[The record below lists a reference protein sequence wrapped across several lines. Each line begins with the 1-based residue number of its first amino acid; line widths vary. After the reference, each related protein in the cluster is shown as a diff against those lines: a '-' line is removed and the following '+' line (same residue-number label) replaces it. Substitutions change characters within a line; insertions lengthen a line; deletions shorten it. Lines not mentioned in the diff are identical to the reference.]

1 MKTEKFIEIFKKK
14 KQGFSRAANLI
25 IFMNIIS
32 ETFFLIKW
40 ENVNNKNELTLIWP
54 KLSSGLLL
62 KNLINKC
69 KSIESEKSTKT
80 NYLCQKN
87 EQLWSTYN
95 QLICYF
101 YTKNCSIN

>member
-1 MKTEKFIEIFKKK
+1 MKWKQKNSLKSLRKKK
-14 KQGFSRAANLI
+14 EGFSRAANLI

-62 KNLINKC
+62 KI
-69 KSIESEKSTKT
+69 
-80 NYLCQKN
+80 
-87 EQLWSTYN
+87 
-95 QLICYF
+95 
-101 YTKNCSIN
+101 

>member
-1 MKTEKFIEIFKKK
+1 MKWKQKNSLKSLRK
-14 KQGFSRAANLI
+14 KQGFSRAANFI

-32 ETFFLIKW
+32 GTFFFIKW

-69 KSIESEKSTKT
+69 KRIESEKSTRT
-80 NYLCQKN
+80 NHLCEKK
-87 EQLWSTYN
+87 
-95 QLICYF
+95 I
-101 YTKNCSIN
+101 KNCDQ

>member
-1 MKTEKFIEIFKKK
+1 MRKCQQQKWINSDLTKIEF
-14 KQGFSRAANLI
+14 
-25 IFMNIIS
+25 
-32 ETFFLIKW
+32 W
-40 ENVNNKNELTLIWP
+40 
-54 KLSSGLLL
+54 SSF

-101 YTKNCSIN
+101 YFNKIAVSISIMHTY

>member
-1 MKTEKFIEIFKKK
+1 MRKC
-14 KQGFSRAANLI
+14 QQQ
-25 IFMNIIS
+25 
-32 ETFFLIKW
+32 KW
-40 ENVNNKNELTLIWP
+40 INSDLTA

-69 KSIESEKSTKT
+69 KSIESEKSTRT

-101 YTKNCSIN
+101 YFNKIAVSISTMHTN